1 MAILR
6 RNVTTLRPPAE
17 YSPDIAARDA
27 RAIAASRGL
36 KLVPF
41 DVEGLAS
48 SVGLRIEYLPL
59 ASDMS
64 GFLRR
69 QNGEWIAGINSLHHA
84 NRRRF
89 TLAHELG
96 HYLLHRDAGNFEDG
110 ALFRREAQFDRHESE
125 ANAFASKLLMP
136 ETEFR
141 TLIVSRNPNIDEL
154 ARHFGVSA
162 AAAKFRAEALG
173 EERIFG

>member
-6 RNVTTLRPPAE
+6 RNIVAPRPPAE
-17 YSPDIAARDA
+17 YSADIAARDA
-27 RAIAASRGL
+27 HRIAQSRGL
-36 KLVPF
+36 RGIPF
-41 DVEGLAS
+41 DVEGLAT
-48 SVGLRIEYLPL
+48 SVGIQVEYLPL
-59 ASDMS
+59 ADDIS

-69 QNGEWIAGINSLHHA
+69 RNGEWLIGVNSLHHR
-84 NRRRF
+84 NRQRF

-96 HYLLHRDAGNFEDG
+96 HYFLHRDIGNFEDR
-110 ALFRREAQFDRHESE
+110 ALFRRELQYDRRESE

-141 TLIVSRNPNIDEL
+141 TVVLAQRASLETL
-154 ARHFGVSA
+154 ARHFGVSP

-173 EERIFG
+173 EERIVG

>member
-6 RNVTTLRPPAE
+6 RNITSPRPPAE

-27 RAIAASRGL
+27 HRIAESKGL
-36 KLVPF
+36 KRIPF
-41 DVEGLAS
+41 DVEGLAAS
-48 SVGLRIEYLPL
+48 IGVQVEYLPL
-59 ASDMS
+59 AEDIS

-69 QNGEWIAGINSLHHA
+69 RDGEWLIGVNSLHHR
-84 NRRRF
+84 NRQRF

-96 HYLLHRDAGNFEDG
+96 HYFLHRDIGGFEDR
-110 ALFRREAQFDRHESE
+110 ALFRREMHLDRRENE
-125 ANAFASKLLMP
+125 ANGFAAKLLMP

-141 TLIVSRNPNIDEL
+141 TFVVSQDASIDLL
-154 ARHFGVSA
+154 AHHFGVSS
-162 AAAKFRAEALG
+162 AAAKYRADALG